1 MPPLDLDLITL
12 ISDYVAV
19 STSYIPAVY
28 AHSLARLVASGHLR
42 RVPNTVLG
50 TCITLGE
57 INQDDDLP
65 HYDPCPVHS
74 AGSVANVAAL
84 AMTRVNLEAEGLTF
98 DRMIF
103 KKVGFYK
110 DPYLVPHTRD
120 RRGIPIGLI
129 MRLSQQILQD
139 QHGHRLADRQN
150 DNPSLGEC
158 PVYASISGGGL
169 TPARVQ
175 QLLKRH
181 GTLERNSGTLILGVR
196 DPEPFRML
204 DQALN
209 APHRAV
215 QHRCQRAGGL
225 TPAQLPTHSFL
236 APVLRAVQ
244 LQIPNRIQR
253 LTARAAARP

>member
-12 ISDYVAV
+12 IADYVAV

-28 AHSLARLVASGHLR
+28 DRSLVRLVASGHLR

-50 TCITLGE
+50 TCITLGQ

-84 AMTRVNLEAEGLTF
+84 TMTRVDLEVEKLTF
-98 DRMIF
+98 ERMIF
-103 KKVGFYK
+103 KKVGLYK
-110 DPYLVPHTRD
+110 DPYLVPHTSD
-120 RRGIPIGLI
+120 RRGIPVGLI
-129 MRLSQQILQD
+129 MRLPLRTLQD

-150 DNPSLGEC
+150 EIPALGEC
-158 PVYASISGGGL
+158 PVYASVSGGGL

-175 QLLKRH
+175 QLLQRH

-215 QHRCQRAGGL
+215 QHRCQQSGGL
-225 TPAQLPTHSFL
+225 TPAQLPVHSHL

-244 LQIPNRIQR
+244 LRIPNRIKR